1 MRCVK
6 DQSVSKQKNGTCFM
20 FFCFYKVDSS
30 MNLSPARSAWVARVA
45 VSDAPSS
52 TFLVS
57 CFVCSPHVAGE
68 GGYFHRRFSGA
79 RVLLCCL
86 LYHNNMFCIQQ
97 AAPDSPSLVQRL
109 VHSSREE
116 SVSVLISHRLLIFHT
131 LATQAAHRGP
141 VMIRSGSVY
150 PAA

>member
-1 MRCVK
+1 M
-6 DQSVSKQKNGTCFM
+6 SKQKNGTCFM
-20 FFCFYKVDSS
+20 FFCSYKVDSS

-79 RVLLCCL
+79 RAALLCCC
-86 LYHNNMFCIQQ
+86 CITITCFVFNKRLP
-97 AAPDSPSLVQRL
+97 APHHLCNGRSIAERGECERFNFSPTSHFSHTRSSQGAGGDKIRVCLRRSLK
-109 VHSSREE
+109 
-116 SVSVLISHRLLIFHT
+116 
-131 LATQAAHRGP
+131 
-141 VMIRSGSVY
+141 
-150 PAA
+150 